1 MNECPERKRTV
12 VSHGFVQL
20 LQIGDERQ
28 RRFSQWFILSSPVS
42 RDRLLHEKKRQV
54 GTTHMKL
61 NEKRVV
67 WIINRR
73 AEMAKENPL
82 SLRED
87 VVLIRPSNWIQIKK
101 SSSVE

>member
-42 RDRLLHEKKRQV
+42 RDRLLHEKKRPV
-54 GTTHMKL
+54 KWGTTHMKL

-73 AEMAKENPL
+73 AEMAMNKW
-82 SLRED
+82 RK
-87 VVLIRPSNWIQIKK
+87 IRCHSERMWFWLDRQIEFK
-101 SSSVE
+101 